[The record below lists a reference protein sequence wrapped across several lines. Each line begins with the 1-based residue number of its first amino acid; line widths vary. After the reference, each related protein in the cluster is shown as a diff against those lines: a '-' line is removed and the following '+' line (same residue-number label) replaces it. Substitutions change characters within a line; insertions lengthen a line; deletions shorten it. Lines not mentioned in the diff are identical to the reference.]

1 MKFGMG
7 ISNMGPIA
15 TPENMVRLATL
26 GEKLSFDSLW
36 VADHLFIP
44 YQLES
49 VYPYNDS
56 GKLWIQP
63 TDNVFDPLMTLAYM
77 AAVVDAPKLGMSV
90 LVIPYRD
97 PVVTAKMLVTLDV
110 LSGGRV
116 ILGTGV
122 GWMQEEFETLGASYH
137 DRGSV
142 TDEYIQVFKEL
153 CTADEPHFEGKHY
166 RVSNAGFYPKPVQK
180 PYPPVWVGGYSTSA
194 IRRAARLG
202 DGWHPGNIGPEAL
215 AKKVGTLRSFCE
227 EFGRDPDSVE
237 ICPKVN
243 SFGFGDVDWNAR
255 DAVVSIKGTAQQMVD
270 VIRRYEE
277 AGASHIVL
285 GFRGGSIEEVEQ
297 TAERF
302 AGEVRSRL

>member
-1 MKFGMG
+1 MIGVASPMS
-7 ISNMGPIA
+7 ISRYSRSSA
-15 TPENMVRLATL
+15 L
-26 GEKLSFDSLW
+26 
-36 VADHLFIP
+36 
-44 YQLES
+44 
-49 VYPYNDS
+49 
-56 GKLWIQP
+56 P
-63 TDNVFDPLMTLAYM
+63 TSRTSKA
-77 AAVVDAPKLGMSV
+77 S
-90 LVIPYRD
+90 I
-97 PVVTAKMLVTLDV
+97 T
-110 LSGGRV
+110 
-116 ILGTGV
+116 
-122 GWMQEEFETLGASYH
+122 EFPT
-137 DRGSV
+137 
-142 TDEYIQVFKEL
+142 Q
-153 CTADEPHFEGKHY
+153 
-166 RVSNAGFYPKPVQK
+166 GFYPKPVQK